1 MNSDTPTDLLG
12 LLIAIS
18 TVLGDDLAEFAE
30 REGMTRA
37 RLQLIWVLGEG
48 GGAMPSHQLAK
59 ALDVTPR
66 TVTGLVDRLEE
77 SGHVTRAANPNDRR
91 STLVTLTERG
101 EAFKVKVAEM
111 QVGLVRDLFGDF
123 PAERLE
129 PLRADLVHVF
139 ERLRQ
144 LVAEAKRQ
152 G

>member
-18 TVLGDDLAEFAE
+18 TVLSDDLAEFAE

-37 RLQLIWVLGEG
+37 RVHLLWTLGD

-77 SGHVTRAANPNDRR
+77 SGHVTRVANPNDRR
-91 STLVTLTERG
+91 STLVTLTARG
-101 EAFKVKVAEM
+101 EAFKTKLAEM
-111 QVGLVRDLFGDF
+111 QVGLVRDLFADF
-123 PAERLE
+123 PADRLE
-129 PLRADLVHVF
+129 PLRADLIHVL
-139 ERLRQ
+139 ERLRH
-144 LVAEAKRQ
+144 LAVEAKGQ